1 MIKRVAARKKRK
13 KVKFRK
19 LVLKVSDKQNK
30 QIQRLSTKKHTSS
43 NKLIKAAIRE
53 YLIRHADLLVEEPSY
68 VTKNQ
73 LKLFDFSESPA
84 QLDMFEEKK

>member
-1 MIKRVAARKKRK
+1 MIKRVSVCKKRK

-19 LVLKVSDKQNK
+19 LVLKVSDKQNI

-43 NKLIKAAIRE
+43 NKLIKTAIRE
-53 YLIRHADLLVEEPSY
+53 YLLRHAELLVEEPSF

-73 LKLFDFSESPA
+73 LKLFDFNEKIE
-84 QLDMFEEKK
+84 QLDMFEEKV